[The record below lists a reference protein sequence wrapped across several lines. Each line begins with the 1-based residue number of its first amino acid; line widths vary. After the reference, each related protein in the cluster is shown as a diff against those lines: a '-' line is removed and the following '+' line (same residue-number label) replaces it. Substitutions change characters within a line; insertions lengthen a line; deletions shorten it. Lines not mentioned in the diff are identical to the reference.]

1 MRFAFDVGGWVGR
14 LSLRW
19 LSVLFLVLGAA
30 AVPAARADELSV
42 SAALGGSAP
51 LTEVMR
57 RAQPGFTL
65 GLELVYGP
73 APWFEFGAR
82 YALGVFPQEERDE
95 FGRVRDTL
103 LDHGAGGLLRFT
115 LAGGPDVGWLNEP
128 GTMRGSF
135 WLELG
140 GGYHMIGRE
149 SCGGFDAGIGWELR
163 PLRSLFF
170 APLVRFTSVFNTS
183 QGIASY
189 VVLALAIGYDFGRL
203 IRRAGADD
211 GEDGTTP
218 PAQQRPAYP
227 PPPRAPYPDTLP
239 GG

>member
-1 MRFAFDVGGWVGR
+1 MRK
-14 LSLRW
+14 
-19 LSVLFLVLGAA
+19 LFLVPLALGTVAA
-30 AVPAARADELSV
+30 SAARADELSL
-42 SAALGGSAP
+42 AGTLGGTAP

-57 RAQPGFTL
+57 RAQPGFAF
-65 GLELVYGP
+65 GLELTYGP

-103 LDHGAGGLLRFT
+103 LDHGAGGVLRFT

-140 GGYHMIGRE
+140 GGYHSIGRE

-189 VVLALAIGYDFGRL
+189 VVLALAVGYDFGRL
-203 IRRAGADD
+203 IRRAGAGEADD
-211 GEDGTTP
+211 EATQAPSRP
-218 PAQQRPAYP
+218 PASP
-227 PPPRAPYPDTLP
+227 PPPRAPYPDALS

>member
-1 MRFAFDVGGWVGR
+1 MRKR
-14 LSLRW
+14 
-19 LSVLFLVLGAA
+19 FLVPLAVGAVVA
-30 AVPAARADELSV
+30 FAARADELSV
-42 SAALGGSAP
+42 SGALGGTAP

-57 RAQPGFTL
+57 RAQPGFAF
-65 GLELVYGP
+65 GIEMVYGP

-103 LDHGAGGLLRFT
+103 FDHGAGGVLRFT

-140 GGYHMIGRE
+140 GGYHSIGRE

-170 APLVRFTSVFNTS
+170 APLVRFTSIFHTS
-183 QGIASY
+183 QGNASY

-203 IRRAGADD
+203 LRRAGA
-211 GEDGTTP
+211 GEAGGEAA
-218 PAQQRPAYP
+218 PAPSWPAS
-227 PPPRAPYPDTLP
+227 PPPRAPYPDTLS

>member
-1 MRFAFDVGGWVGR
+1 MRKPFV
-14 LSLRW
+14 
-19 LSVLFLVLGAA
+19 VLPLLGVVVASP
-30 AVPAARADELSV
+30 VHADELSV
-42 SAALGGSAP
+42 SGTLGGTAP

-57 RAQPGFTL
+57 RAQPGFAF

-82 YALGVFPQEERDE
+82 YTLGVFPQEERDE

-103 LDHGAGGLLRFT
+103 LDHGAGGVLRFT
-115 LAGGPDVGWLNEP
+115 LAGGPDVGWFNEP

-140 GGYHMIGRE
+140 GGYHSIGRE

-170 APLVRFTSVFNTS
+170 APLVRFTSIFNTS

-189 VVLALAIGYDFGRL
+189 VVLALAVGYDFGRL
-203 IRRAGADD
+203 IRRAGAGDADD
-211 GEDGTTP
+211 EAP
-218 PAQQRPAYP
+218 PAPSPRPPSP
-227 PPPRAPYPDTLP
+227 PPPRAPYPDALP